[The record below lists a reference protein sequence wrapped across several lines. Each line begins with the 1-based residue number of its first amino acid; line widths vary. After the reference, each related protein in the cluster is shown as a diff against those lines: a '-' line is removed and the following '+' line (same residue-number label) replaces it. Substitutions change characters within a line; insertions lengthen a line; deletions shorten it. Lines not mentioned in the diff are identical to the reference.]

1 MGHAILERALLLGTR
16 SADHIRA
23 SSHSGCIA
31 TGVILQ
37 AKTGRIHGC
46 TRTLRKTSDS
56 SCTAGAVHTWPIAKD
71 MALQRTLRFPG
82 TAEVSLMPRRSNATA
97 LLRSLNDCR
106 MLIAS
111 GHMVDAQAVNE
122 IFDGL
127 TVRPLGMLK
136 RQRGANC

>member
-1 MGHAILERALLLGTR
+1 
-16 SADHIRA
+16 
-23 SSHSGCIA
+23 
-31 TGVILQ
+31 
-37 AKTGRIHGC
+37 
-46 TRTLRKTSDS
+46 
-56 SCTAGAVHTWPIAKD
+56 
-71 MALQRTLRFPG
+71 
-82 TAEVSLMPRRSNATA
+82 MPRRSNATA